1 VVLKGVAGI
10 ILGVPTFRS
19 PDITALFLLSFI
31 AAWSINTRI
40 FEIAIAVRLR
50 KLISNE
56 WPLILSGVVSVISAA
71 CSSHYLA

>member
-40 FEIAIAVRLR
+40 F
-50 KLISNE
+50 
-56 WPLILSGVVSVISAA
+56 GSAPQ
-71 CSSHYLA
+71 LP